1 MVRMC
6 CGHGQIKKKKAHMED
21 TVELA
26 IMVSTASL
34 QQTDFIRLFLYRS
47 LLKAEIIT
55 LKCNPGG
62 AILQGA
68 KKI

>member
-1 MVRMC
+1 
-6 CGHGQIKKKKAHMED
+6 MED

-34 QQTDFIRLFLYRS
+34 QQTDFIRLFLYRL

-62 AILQGA
+62 AILQGT